1 MSWMGA
7 LCEVRKMRFEEVYGR
22 FGRGHLSCAEA
33 ADILGM
39 SERSFLRYRM
49 RYEAEGAEGLC
60 DRRMGRVSGR
70 RIAADV
76 ATRVIELYATRYFD
90 FNVKH
95 FHEKLVSE
103 HGYRLSYGWTK
114 RVLQDAGQVKR
125 AKKRGAHRR
134 KRPRK
139 PLPGMMLHQDGSSH
153 HWVPDAVWDLIVT
166 MDDATSEI
174 YSAFF
179 VEEEGTMSTFLALGE
194 VIARQGLFGALY
206 ADRGS
211 HYWITKA
218 ADQGVDEET
227 PTQVKRALDQL
238 AITLI
243 PASAPEARGR
253 SERMFGTLQGRLPQ
267 ELRAAG
273 ITTMAAANQYLS
285 EVFLPAHNAA
295 FQVPPAEPGSAFIP
309 YIGREL
315 NDILC
320 LQEDRIVGR
329 DNCVS
334 YRRLSLQIPPDRH
347 RHHYVKAKVRVH
359 EYPDGRLA
367 IFHGPRRLAR
377 YHSDARLIDE
387 VANAKTAA

>member
-1 MSWMGA
+1 
-7 LCEVRKMRFEEVYGR
+7 
-22 FGRGHLSCAEA
+22 
-33 ADILGM
+33 
-39 SERSFLRYRM
+39 M

-60 DRRMGRVSGR
+60 DRRVGRVSGR

-76 ATRVIELYATRYFD
+76 ATRVIALYATRYFD

-139 PLPGMMLHQDGSSH
+139 PLAGMMLHQDGSRH
-153 HWVPDAVWDLIVT
+153 HWVAEAAWDLIVT

-179 VEEEGTMSTFLALGE
+179 VEEEGTMSTFRGLGE
-194 VIARQGLFGALY
+194 VIAKQGLFGALY

-211 HYWITKA
+211 HYWITKT
-218 ADQGVDEET
+218 ADQGIDEET

-273 ITTMAAANQYLS
+273 ITTMAAANQYLG
-285 EVFLPAHNAA
+285 EVFLPAHNAV
-295 FQVPPAEPGSAFIP
+295 FRVPPAEPGSAFIA
-309 YIGREL
+309 YIGRDL

-359 EYPDGRLA
+359 EYPDGSLA
-367 IFHGPRRLAR
+367 LFHGPRCLAR
-377 YHSDARLIDE
+377 YHADGRLIDE
-387 VANAKTAA
+387 TDHAKTAA

>member
-1 MSWMGA
+1 MGWTGA
-7 LCEVRKMRFEEVYGR
+7 LREVRTMRFDEVYGR
-22 FGRGHLSCAEA
+22 FQRGHLSCAEA
-33 ADILGM
+33 ADVLGM
-39 SERSFLRYRM
+39 SERNFLRYRT
-49 RYEAEGAEGLC
+49 RYEAEGAEGLY
-60 DRRMGRVSGR
+60 DRRVGRVSGR

-139 PLPGMMLHQDGSSH
+139 PLPGMMLHQDGSRH
-153 HWVPDAVWDLIVT
+153 HWVGEAAWDLIVT

-179 VEEEGTMSTFLALGE
+179 VEEEGTMSTFQALGE
-194 VIARQGLFGALY
+194 VIGTHGLFGALY

-218 ADQGVDEET
+218 ADHGIEEET

-238 AITLI
+238 GITLI

-253 SERMFGTLQGRLPQ
+253 SERMFGTLQGRLPP

-273 ITTMAAANQYLS
+273 ITTMAAANQYLR

-295 FQVPPAEPGSAFIP
+295 FQVAPAEPGTAFIP
-309 YIGREL
+309 YVGRDL
-315 NDILC
+315 SDILC
-320 LQEDRIVGR
+320 LQVDRIVGR

-334 YRRLSLQIPPDRH
+334 YRRSSLQIPPDRH

-367 IFHGPRRLAR
+367 LFHGPRCLAR
-377 YHSDARLIDE
+377 YHANGRLIDE
-387 VANAKTAA
+387 TDHAKTAA

>member
-1 MSWMGA
+1 
-7 LCEVRKMRFEEVYGR
+7 MRFEEVYGR
-22 FGRGHLSCAEA
+22 FQRGRLSCAEA

-39 SERSFLRYRM
+39 SERNFLRYRT
-49 RYEAEGAEGLC
+49 RYEAVGAEGLY
-60 DRRMGRVSGR
+60 DRRVGRVSGR
-70 RIAADV
+70 RIAVDV
-76 ATRVIELYATRYFD
+76 ATRVIELYATKYFD

-95 FHEKLVSE
+95 FHEKLVGE
-103 HGYRLSYGWTK
+103 HGLKFSYTWTK
-114 RVLQDAGQVKR
+114 RVLQDAGQVKP
-125 AKKRGAHRR
+125 AKKRGVHRR

-139 PLPGMMLHQDGSSH
+139 ALPGMMLHQDGSRH
-153 HWVPDAVWDLIVT
+153 HWVPEVEWDLIVT

-179 VEEEGTMSTFLALGE
+179 VEQEGTMSSFRALHE
-194 VIARQGLFGALY
+194 VIGTHGLFGALY

-218 ADQGVDEET
+218 ANQGIDEET

-238 AITLI
+238 GIELI

-273 ITTMAAANQYLS
+273 IATMAAANQYLRA
-285 EVFLPAHNAA
+285 VFLPAHNAGFRVA
-295 FQVPPAEPGSAFIP
+295 AAEPGTAFVA
-309 YIGREL
+309 YIGRDL
-315 NDILC
+315 ADILC
-320 LQEDRIVGR
+320 LQEDRVVGR

-367 IFHGPRRLAR
+367 VFHGPRCLAR
-377 YHSDARLIDE
+377 YHADGRLIGE
-387 VANAKTAA
+387 TETENAKTAA

>member
-1 MSWMGA
+1 
-7 LCEVRKMRFEEVYGR
+7 MRFEEVYGR
-22 FGRGHLSCAEA
+22 FQCGRLSCAEA

-39 SERSFLRYRM
+39 SERNFLRYRT
-49 RYEAEGAEGLC
+49 RYEAVGAEGLY
-60 DRRMGRVSGR
+60 DRRVGRVSGR
-70 RIAADV
+70 RLAVDV
-76 ATRVIELYATRYFD
+76 ATRVIELYATKHFD

-103 HGYRLSYGWTK
+103 HGYKLSYTWTK
-114 RVLQDAGQVKR
+114 RVLQDAGQVKP

-139 PLPGMMLHQDGSSH
+139 ALPGMMLHQDGSRH
-153 HWVPDAVWDLIVT
+153 HWVAEAEWDLIVT

-174 YSAFF
+174 YSALF
-179 VEEEGTMSTFLALGE
+179 VEEEGTMSSFQALRE
-194 VIARQGLFGALY
+194 VIGRHGLFGALY

-211 HYWITKA
+211 HYWTTKA
-218 ADQGVDEET
+218 ADQGIDVET

-238 AITLI
+238 GITLI

-267 ELRAAG
+267 ALRAAG
-273 ITTMAAANQYLS
+273 ITTMAAANQYLR
-285 EVFLPAHNAA
+285 EVFLPVHNRAFRVPAA
-295 FQVPPAEPGSAFIP
+295 EAGTAFIA
-309 YIGREL
+309 YIGRDL
-315 NDILC
+315 DDVLC
-320 LQEDRIVGR
+320 LQEERVVGR

-359 EYPDGRLA
+359 EYPNGRFA
-367 IFHGPRRLAR
+367 VFHGPRCLAR
-377 YHSDARLIDE
+377 YHADGRLME
-387 VANAKTAA
+387 TENAKTAA